1 MSEDYPTYPSHREA
15 MAYLHDYAQTFGI
28 LDRPSRRA

>member
-15 MAYLHDYAQTFGI
+15 MAYLRDYAQTFGI